1 MNSLETGKLIAK
13 LRKEAGYTQKAL
25 AHELGITDKA
35 VSKWERGVGLPDASL
50 LPSIAKL
57 LDCDIEIL
65 ISGLSEYQNHKWEG
79 LLILD
84 QYKISLSIK
93 IYDKPLI
100 NYLLSYYM
108 LVGINKIYIKATI
121 EQQKYIKKLK
131 LEKYGLE
138 ISFTNPNQGKLLII
152 DKPIFVFGVNLT
164 RTFQSYMS
172 QEVDIIPTID
182 NFELPISFSHNQYN
196 KELLDL
202 KAERRK
208 MGRGMIKISLDSK
221 DDIKD
226 ASEFVKIYQKHHN
239 QKIADLEEIAINR
252 GLV

>member
-1 MNSLETGKLIAK
+1 MNYFDTGKLIAK

-25 AHELGITDKA
+25 AQSLGVTDKA
-35 VSKWERGVGLPDASL
+35 VSKWERGVGLPDTAL
-50 LPSIAKL
+50 LPTIAKL
-57 LDCDIEIL
+57 LDCDIEML

-84 QYKISLSIK
+84 KYKISLSTK

-108 LVGINKIYIKATI
+108 LVGVNKIYIKATM

-131 LEKYGLE
+131 FEKYGME
-138 ISFTNPNQGKLLII
+138 IYFTNPNQNKLLII
-152 DKPIFVFGVNLT
+152 DEPIFVFGVNLT

-182 NFELPISFSHNQYN
+182 NFELPIVFFHNSYN
-196 KELLDL
+196 KELSYS

-208 MGRGMIKISLDSK
+208 MGRGMIKISLASK
-221 DDIKD
+221 EDIKD

-252 GLV
+252 GLI